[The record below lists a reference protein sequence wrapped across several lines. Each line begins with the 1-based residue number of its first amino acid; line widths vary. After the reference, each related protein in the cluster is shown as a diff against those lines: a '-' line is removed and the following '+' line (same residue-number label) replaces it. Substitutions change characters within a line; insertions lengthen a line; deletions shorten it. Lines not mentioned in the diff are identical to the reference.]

1 LEEDP
6 FPLSVTKEA
15 GRGRKDSLA
24 LHAMNNTPEKIA
36 VLGADPATRERLL
49 SALRSAGYEASVFA
63 SAEDLLSNVHQSG
76 ADVILIDAA
85 TLDHDAHAILATIR
99 GSAAAAGIR
108 VILLAGAQAASQS
121 EERAEA
127 LDLGADDAISRPWDQ
142 AELLARIRSQ
152 LRALHR
158 EKELADKL
166 RAAEE
171 GQHMAH
177 TAFEVLAV
185 TEKMT
190 NDAFSL
196 DRRLKIGFAAVF
208 AVAAVMAGFYFLFA
222 HSAQKETKQ
231 ANKIIAGLEGG
242 ILRQE
247 KLIAEARRLRAE
259 QGSETAAVPAKEELQ
274 QHLADLKSK
283 MANASSDEMT
293 DLLKELADTNAR
305 LKRVEQERGSAQSLI
320 PTDVQSVCL
329 LHVSVAF
336 RNTQAGQRLRYAGLN
351 PQGEPIEDSTGNP
364 IVTLDGRGPEV
375 KMDVFG
381 TGFLAGPG
389 GRVITNRHVAEPW
402 WKSDDLSS
410 LTTEGVQAEISS
422 IHAYFPGDPR
432 AFTAEIQD
440 ISKDTDLATMAV
452 NLQDLKRP
460 LLSIDSAKE
469 AAQPGQPIVLMGYA
483 TGLAALLA
491 RTDEDTAQQILTQG
505 GSDISQVLDS
515 LARRNLIRPL
525 ITQGHIG
532 DVLSDKIVFDAQ
544 TTSGGSG
551 GPLINQQGKVVG
563 VTFAVLK
570 GFGGSNFGIPIRF
583 SQPLLTRQ

>member
-1 LEEDP
+1 
-6 FPLSVTKEA
+6 
-15 GRGRKDSLA
+15 
-24 LHAMNNTPEKIA
+24 MNNTPEKIA
-36 VLGADPATRERLL
+36 VLGADPATREKLL

-63 SAEDLLSNVHQSG
+63 GAEELLTAVHQSG

-99 GSAAAAGIR
+99 GSAATAGIR
-108 VILLAGAQAASQS
+108 VILLAAAQGASQS
-121 EERAEA
+121 DERAEA
-127 LDLGADDAISRPWDQ
+127 LDLGADDAISQPWDQ

-158 EKELADKL
+158 EKDLADKL
-166 RAAEE
+166 RVAEE
-171 GQHMAH
+171 GQHIAH
-177 TAFEVLAV
+177 TAFEALAV

-259 QGSETAAVPAKEELQ
+259 QGSEAATVPAKEELQ
-274 QHLADLKSK
+274 RHAADLKSK

-293 DLLKELADTNAR
+293 DLVKELADTNAR